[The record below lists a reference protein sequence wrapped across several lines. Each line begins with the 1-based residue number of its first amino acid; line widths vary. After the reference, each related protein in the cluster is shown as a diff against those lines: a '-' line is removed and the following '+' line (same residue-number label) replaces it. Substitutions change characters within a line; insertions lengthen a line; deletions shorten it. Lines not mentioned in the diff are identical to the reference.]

1 MQTLLE
7 QGQTILFQQP
17 FSHFLGTQLI
27 RLDPGYAELSLA
39 VQDVLK
45 QQNDLV
51 HNGVISYMADNALN
65 FAVSSIFGESV
76 TTEYKIN
83 FLRPAQ
89 GDFIVSRATAYYDKN
104 NSGKKVIC
112 NCDVHLIRN
121 QSEVL
126 CATAQGII
134 DPMNKIAASNNPWL
148 AANTNSSADA
158 NNFNL
163 AING

>member
-65 FAVSSIFGESV
+65 FAASSIFGDSV

-89 GDFIVSRATAYYDKN
+89 GDFIVARATAYYDKIN
-104 NSGKKVIC
+104 TPKKVIC

-134 DPMNKIAASNNPWL
+134 DPANTSTSTNNPWMP
-148 AANTNSSADA
+148 TNSETPLEA
-158 NNFNL
+158 NGFNL
-163 AING
+163 AIHG